1 MRNKK
6 VHLIVTLTIS
16 AVVFFLAL
24 SVSEVLGTIM
34 GIVYMGVYIYEMIHA
49 LRDDR
54 KTDVSYS
61 KNASVLN
68 LHE

>member
-1 MRNKK
+1 MG
-6 VHLIVTLTIS
+6 
-16 AVVFFLAL
+16 VVF
-24 SVSEVLGTIM
+24 
-34 GIVYMGVYIYEMIHA
+34 MGVYIYEMIHA